1 MKKYTQIIAVLV
13 VFTLLVIAKQ
23 SLAGGDQDNLGVGDD
38 HRRQV
43 VAPSGLDAFASL
55 PPMANPTVSTAPTPK
70 ATTTPAT
77 PTPAQATTT
86 PTATPTPT
94 PQGKYKNGTYTGT
107 VADAYY
113 GYVQVQAIVTGGKI
127 TDVKFLQYPNDNGT
141 SISINSQAMP
151 YLTQEALQAQSSN
164 VNTVSGA
171 SATSGAFRQSLQ
183 AALAQA
189 V

>member
-23 SLAGGDQDNLGVGDD
+23 NLSGGNQISLGVGDD
-38 HRRQV
+38 SRGRV
-43 VAPSGLDAFASL
+43 VAPS
-55 PPMANPTVSTAPTPK
+55 PTIAGSSP
-70 ATTTPAT
+70 T
-77 PTPAQATTT
+77 PTPIKTS
-86 PTATPTPT
+86 TPTPT
-94 PQGKYKNGTYTGT
+94 PATQGKFKNGTYTGT

-113 GYVQVQAIVTGGKI
+113 GYVQVQAIISGGKI
-127 TDVKFLQYPNDNGT
+127 ADVKFLQYPNDNRT

-151 YLTQEALQAQSSN
+151 YLTQEAIQAQSAQ
-164 VNTVSGA
+164 VNTISGA

>member
-23 SLAGGDQDNLGVGDD
+23 SLTGGDQVSLGIGDD
-38 HRRQV
+38 NRRQM
-43 VAPSGLDAFASL
+43 VAPS
-55 PPMANPTVSTAPTPK
+55 P
-70 ATTTPAT
+70 
-77 PTPAQATTT
+77 TTT
-86 PTATPTPT
+86 PTSRPTQVPTSAPISTPTPT

-113 GYVQVQAIVTGGKI
+113 GNVQVQAIVTGGKI
-127 TDVKFLQYPNDNGT
+127 TDVKFLQYPNDNRT

-151 YLTQEALQAQSSN
+151 YLTQEALQAQSAN
-164 VNTVSGA
+164 VNTISGA
-171 SATSGAFRQSLQ
+171 SATSGAFRQSLK